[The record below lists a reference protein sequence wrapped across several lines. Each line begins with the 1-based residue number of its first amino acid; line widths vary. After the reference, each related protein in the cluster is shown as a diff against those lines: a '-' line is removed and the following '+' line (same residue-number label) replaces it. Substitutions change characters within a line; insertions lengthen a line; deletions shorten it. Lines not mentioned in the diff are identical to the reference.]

1 MNKFLPKSAKNPQ
14 GFTLVEL
21 LVVVSIIGIL
31 SVVGVTVFTGVQ
43 KNARDARRK
52 ADIESISK
60 SMETNYNE
68 QTGVYVPLALTMF
81 ASNTIPTDPAPS
93 ATCLGNPCRYCV
105 KGSTANCGADLTAE
119 PTVAVGQPAGG
130 SSYRICAN
138 LEAGTPTYF
147 CRSAQR

>member
-68 QTGVYVPLALTMF
+68 LTGVYVPLALIMF

-93 ATCLGNPCRYCV
+93 ATCAGGPCKYCV
-105 KGSTANCGADLTAE
+105 KGSAANCLAADTQ
-119 PTVAVGQPAGG
+119 VAVGQPAGA
-130 SSYRICAN
+130 SSYTICAN
-138 LEAGTPTYF
+138 LEAGTPNFF